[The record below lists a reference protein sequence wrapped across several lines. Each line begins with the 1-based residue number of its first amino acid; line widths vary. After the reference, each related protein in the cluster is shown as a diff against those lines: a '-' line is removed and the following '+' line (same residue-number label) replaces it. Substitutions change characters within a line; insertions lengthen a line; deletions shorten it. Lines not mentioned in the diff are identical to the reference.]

1 MSWQAGIRCTP
12 KTSGPTSVPEVQFAD
27 GIIARL
33 RSRDG
38 RAFDEQGYIFVISA
52 IEYLQQ
58 QFDVRR
64 HVSGGELSWAVRDLA
79 FDKFGLMAQTVLRE
93 WGIRSTADIGR
104 MVYSLVEIGLLSTQ
118 PGDREEDFH
127 GVYDFEDAFGEYT
140 WMIDRVGQ
148 GAGPGSL

>member
-1 MSWQAGIRCTP
+1 M
-12 KTSGPTSVPEVQFAD
+12 PELQFAD

-38 RAFDEQGYIFVISA
+38 RAFDEQGYLFVISA

-58 QFDVRR
+58 QFEVRR
-64 HVSGGELSWAVRDLA
+64 HVSGAELSWAVRDLA
-79 FDKFGLMAQTVLRE
+79 CERFGLMAQTVLRE

-104 MVYSLVEIGLLSTQ
+104 VVYSLVEIGLLSTQ

-127 GVYDFEDAFGEYT
+127 GVYDFEQGFSEYV
-140 WMIDRVGQ
+140 WVMDRVVQ
-148 GAGPGSL
+148 GS